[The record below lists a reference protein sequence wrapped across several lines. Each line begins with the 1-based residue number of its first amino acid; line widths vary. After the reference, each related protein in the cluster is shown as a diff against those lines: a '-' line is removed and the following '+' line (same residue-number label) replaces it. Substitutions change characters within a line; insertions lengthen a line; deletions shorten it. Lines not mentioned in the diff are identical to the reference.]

1 MMDCVLTVVANPALA
16 GLDDSTAAT
25 ARSALTGRGATV
37 GDPDGL
43 APRVALDLP
52 FDGLAADRAQAAA
65 ADALA
70 GAAVDICAQPAAGR
84 RKALL
89 VADMDST
96 VIEHETLDEMA
107 RLAGL
112 ADRVVPITDRAMNGE
127 MNFEDALRARVAL
140 FAGRSADL
148 ITEAL
153 RATPPSPGAATLV
166 RTMARSGALCV
177 LVSGG
182 FTAFTHKIRSLL
194 GFHLAEGNTLVVED
208 GKLTGAVGEPIVGKE
223 RKLAALEEHASA
235 RGLTAAD
242 AVAIG
247 DGANDLPMLL
257 AAGLGIAY
265 RAKPTVRD
273 AVRIRIDHADLTAP
287 LYFQGYR
294 QHELAPA

>member
-1 MMDCVLTVVANPALA
+1 MDCVLTVVTNPALA
-16 GLDDSTAAT
+16 SLDDRTAAV
-25 ARSALTGRGATV
+25 ARSALAGLGATV
-37 GDPDGL
+37 GAADWL

-52 FDGLAADRAQAAA
+52 FDGLAADRAQVAV

-70 GAAVDICAQPAAGR
+70 GAPVDICAQPAAGR

-127 MNFEDALRARVAL
+127 ISFENALRARVAL

-148 ITEAL
+148 IADAL
-153 RATPPSPGAATLV
+153 KATPPSPGAATLV
-166 RTMARSGALCV
+166 RTMARHGAFCV

-194 GFHLAEGNTLVVED
+194 GFHLAEGNTLVIED

-223 RKLAALEEHASA
+223 RKLAALEEHAAA

-294 QHELAPA
+294 QHELVPA